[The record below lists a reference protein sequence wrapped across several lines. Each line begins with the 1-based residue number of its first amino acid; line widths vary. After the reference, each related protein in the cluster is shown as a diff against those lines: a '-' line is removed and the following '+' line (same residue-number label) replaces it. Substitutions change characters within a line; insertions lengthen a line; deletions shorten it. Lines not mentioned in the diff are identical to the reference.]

1 MTRDTLNEHIAQTD
15 ALLLYVTTSDCSVCT
30 VLKPKVRSMLSE
42 RFPKMGFIDVEM
54 DRSPEIG
61 REYEVFSV
69 PTVIVFFQG
78 KEHVRK
84 VRVFGIEELA
94 EAIERPYG
102 LLFG

>member
-1 MTRDTLNEHIAQTD
+1 MTLDKLKEHIGQTD
-15 ALLLYVTTSDCSVCT
+15 ALLLYITTSDCSVCT

-42 RFPKMGFIDVEM
+42 RFPKMNFIDVEM

-69 PTVIVFFQG
+69 PTVIVFFQA

-94 EAIERPYG
+94 EAIQRPYD
-102 LLFG
+102 LLFS